1 MSNKYSFAILLFALV
16 LLCVVFVAMRCN
28 RPDDP
33 PVIEIS
39 QDELVYEYG
48 TPEKV
53 LLQGVTASDIQDG
66 DLSSDV
72 CIDRIAYSEDKT
84 QAVVR
89 YYVYDSDENLATAQ
103 RKITVK
109 NYTEPTDDEELERTQ
124 NQYAIEKT
132 VARGTAP
139 AIELSTD
146 YVRLHTGEKFDPF
159 LYVKKV
165 AADSNNAKIMYH
177 SVPAYIS
184 SSKEA
189 TYTVQYYVRTESGLW
204 SDIKNLTLVYA
215 DADSAE

>member
-1 MSNKYSFAILLFALV
+1 MPSKYSVAILLVILFV
-16 LLCVVFVAMRCN
+16 LCIVFVAMRHF
-28 RPDDP
+28 RPNDP
-33 PVIEIS
+33 PVITVS
-39 QDELVYEYG
+39 RDALSYDYG
-48 TPEKV
+48 TPRSV
-53 LLQGVTASDIQDG
+53 LLQGVSATDAQDG
-66 DLSSDV
+66 DLSDNINIESV
-72 CIDRIAYSEDKT
+72 TYNEDKT

-89 YYVYDSDENLATAQ
+89 YYVYDSDKNLATAQ
-103 RKITVK
+103 RSVTVT
-109 NYTEPTDDEELERTQ
+109 NYTEPTDDEELERKQ